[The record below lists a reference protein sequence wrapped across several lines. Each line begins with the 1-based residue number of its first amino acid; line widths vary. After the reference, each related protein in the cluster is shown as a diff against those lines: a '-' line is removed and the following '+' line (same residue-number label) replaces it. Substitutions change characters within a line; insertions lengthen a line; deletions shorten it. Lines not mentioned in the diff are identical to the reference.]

1 MTLGRPENAPSTAHL
16 RPAIMLKVKI
26 RRNVAKS
33 AFNIRDFIL
42 IRNEHVLLLFI
53 LFILLQGSNV
63 NSRKFRGKFS

>member
-1 MTLGRPENAPSTAHL
+1 
-16 RPAIMLKVKI
+16 MLKVKI